1 MDSFAVASNG
11 GVVNQSLKDVISV
24 KYLPYYDSMIKDV
37 FDNGASKSWKEKFD
51 DSDWICTI
59 NVVPMLKSLLKSGY
73 TVSRALCVYMR
84 ISG

>member
-11 GVVNQSLKDVISV
+11 GVVNQSLNDILSSKH
-24 KYLPYYDSMIKDV
+24 LPYYESMIKDV
-37 FDNGASKSWKEKFD
+37 FDNGSPKSWKGKFD

-73 TVSRALCVYMR
+73 TVSRVLCVYMR